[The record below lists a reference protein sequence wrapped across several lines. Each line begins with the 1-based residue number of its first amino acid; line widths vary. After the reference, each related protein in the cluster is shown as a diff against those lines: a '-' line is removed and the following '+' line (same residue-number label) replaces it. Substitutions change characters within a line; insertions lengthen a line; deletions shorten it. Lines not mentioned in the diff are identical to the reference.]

1 MEKKIYIEFCNFDF
15 STLSATP
22 LGKISIGTATPSL
35 IKNIFVQI
43 YNGNTVGYSFN
54 RPPVILLYQLCTL
67 SSGVKE

>member
-1 MEKKIYIEFCNFDF
+1 MFEPLSLSLSLSIKK
-15 STLSATP
+15 
-22 LGKISIGTATPSL
+22 KL